1 MKPGIC
7 SGDEIKK
14 ENIPEFVELSGKK
27 DWRRKLDDSWIDLK
41 NPIFIDGLNY
51 ASVMHYYQ
59 GSKFK
64 NGHPEFS
71 KLFALESKNKIATD
85 ISLCMAASS
94 TSGKVQ
100 NNKGD
105 IALLRPSTIFIDTD
119 FYPFRNIME
128 REKAIHMKFLHNEE
142 LKSILLSTKRAQLN
156 HYIGNQTP
164 EIAVSL
170 MKVRSIL

>member
-1 MKPGIC
+1 MS
-7 SGDEIKK
+7 SGDEIKR
-14 ENIPEFVELSGKK
+14 ENIPNFIELSGKK
-27 DWRRKLDDSWIDLK
+27 DWRKKLDDSWIDLK
-41 NPIFIDGLNY
+41 NPFIIDGLSY

-71 KLFALESKNKIATD
+71 KLFALESKNVIATD
-85 ISLCMAASS
+85 IKLCMAASS
-94 TSGKVQ
+94 NSGKVQ
-100 NNKGD
+100 NSKGE
-105 IALLRPSTIFIDTD
+105 IAVLRPPGVLIDTD
-119 FYPFRNIME
+119 FYPFRSISE
-128 REKAIHMKFLHNEE
+128 REKAIHMKFLNNDE

-164 EIAVSL
+164 EIAIAL